1 LITVKGY
8 IDRIIFRN
16 PDNGYTVMRLS
27 TDDGDITVV
36 GLLSMAGEGELVTAE
51 GDITYHSGYGE
62 QLEAERITVQEP
74 DNEEAVLRFLSSGI
88 VKGIG
93 PALAKRIVRLF
104 GDDTFSIMSREPER
118 LSEVK
123 GISLRKAVEIS
134 ESFERIAGMR
144 RAVMFLQQYGIS
156 NLLSLRIYEKYGEKL
171 YEIISEN
178 PYRLCGDIS
187 GIGFKTADEIAERAG
202 IERHSE
208 YRIRAGIL
216 YALDISAG
224 EGNTY
229 LPLDILLRESAS
241 VLGLPENEISAEIS
255 SLQEERKAEIKQRDG
270 ETRVYLRNLY
280 QAERQCAA
288 ILRTL
293 DIKYDLDR
301 DRLAA
306 DIERTEERYSLT
318 LDSDQ
323 REAVI
328 SAVANGLFIMTG
340 GPGTGKT
347 TTVKILLKYF
357 MSAGMHVS
365 LAAPTGRAAKRL
377 SEATGMEAKTIHRL
391 LEVAGGA
398 QDDDSDRRSFGR
410 DRDNPLETDVV
421 IVDEMSM
428 VDILLFRALLSA
440 IPAGT
445 RLIMVG
451 DENQL
456 PSVGPGSVLKDIL
469 STGKFKSIALN
480 KIFRQAEKSDI
491 VMNAH
496 ALLAGRDMKL
506 DNKSRDFFFLNR
518 SDAGE
523 VTEGVIYL
531 VTKKLPPY
539 VEVSPQE
546 IQVLTP
552 MRKGVMG
559 VENLNR
565 VLQNA
570 LNPPDRYKTELN
582 RGEFVLREGDRV
594 MQNRNNY
601 QMAWVMDIPGQIL
614 KKSGTGV
621 FNGDLG
627 VIEEIDRTDN
637 SLTVRFEDNRRAQYS
652 FKDIPELELSY
663 AVTIHKSQGSEYPA
677 VVLPIMSGPD
687 ILMNRNLL
695 YTGITRA
702 KRCVVIIG
710 RKEMLLRMAGN
721 VQEVE
726 RFTGLDREILWYDG
740 DY

>member
-1 LITVKGY
+1 MITVKGY

-74 DNEEAVLRFLSSGI
+74 DNKEAVLRFLSSGI

-104 GDDTFSIMSREPER
+104 GDDTFAIMSREPER

-123 GISLRKAVEIS
+123 GISLGKAVEIS

-318 LDSDQ
+318 LDTDQ

-506 DNKSRDFFFLNR
+506 D
-518 SDAGE
+518 
-523 VTEGVIYL
+523 
-531 VTKKLPPY
+531 
-539 VEVSPQE
+539 
-546 IQVLTP
+546 
-552 MRKGVMG
+552 
-559 VENLNR
+559 
-565 VLQNA
+565 
-570 LNPPDRYKTELN
+570 
-582 RGEFVLREGDRV
+582 
-594 MQNRNNY
+594 
-601 QMAWVMDIPGQIL
+601 
-614 KKSGTGV
+614 
-621 FNGDLG
+621 
-627 VIEEIDRTDN
+627 
-637 SLTVRFEDNRRAQYS
+637 
-652 FKDIPELELSY
+652 
-663 AVTIHKSQGSEYPA
+663 
-677 VVLPIMSGPD
+677 
-687 ILMNRNLL
+687 
-695 YTGITRA
+695 
-702 KRCVVIIG
+702 
-710 RKEMLLRMAGN
+710 
-721 VQEVE
+721 
-726 RFTGLDREILWYDG
+726 
-740 DY
+740 